1 MSLFKIDHSSVLRDS
16 RWLQP
21 LSDPPDGKP
30 ACRDNELQTLAILMS
45 ELFSSGQARNVFIYG
60 KPGTGKTVLVRYLLT
75 EIAKHAEETKL
86 PILVVYV
93 NAGKT
98 RTPYYALSEI
108 LKGLGVS
115 VPCAGWQTFRLKRTF
130 EQVAHEKSTVI
141 AIDEVDSIIFK
152 EKEPL
157 VYYLN
162 RQPKTTLI
170 LLSNRIE
177 DAVNLPERALST
189 LQPVLINLE
198 PYTLEQALTIIR
210 ERAEQAL
217 KPNTITET
225 LLNTI
230 AKAACEKGDIRR
242 GFHILLSAAT
252 LAEKAGKQRIEASDI
267 QKATEN
273 EAELETHKKL
283 DQIRQQIADMRKR
296 LKER

>member
-21 LSDPPDGKP
+21 LSDPPSGKP
-30 ACRDNELQTLAILMS
+30 ACRDTEVETIATLMS
-45 ELFSSGQARNVFIYG
+45 ELFSSGQARNLFIYG
-60 KPGTGKTVLVRYLLT
+60 KPGTGKTVLVRYLLD
-75 EIAKHAEETKL
+75 EIAKHADETKL
-86 PILVVYV
+86 PILTVYV

-98 RTPYYALSEI
+98 RTPYYAMSEI
-108 LKGLGVS
+108 LKGLGVNI
-115 VPCAGWQTFRLKRTF
+115 PCAGWQIFRLKRTF
-130 EQVAHEKSTVI
+130 EQVTQARSTVI

-170 LLSNRIE
+170 LISNRIE
-177 DAVNLPERALST
+177 DAVNLPVRALST
-189 LQPVLINLE
+189 LQPVLISLE
-198 PYTLEQALTIIR
+198 PYALEQALTIIR

-217 KPNTITET
+217 KPNTITEK

-230 AKAACEKGDIRR
+230 AKVACDKGDIRR

-252 LAEKAGKQRIEASDI
+252 LAEKARKQRIEASDI